1 MIRTKIQPGINYNVS
16 NEPMF
21 LSKHLLDTLLS
32 QDKPDELICLYA
44 FYYYTAK
51 WQRSNKLYATTRF
64 VSQGLRWSEGKVKR
78 VKSRL
83 KELGLIESQTIRG
96 ENNKIMGHYVKINF
110 IWESQKVG
118 FPPGGKS
125 TLWYLNNINTNK
137 EKYIYHK
144 KDFDDSDTISKTE
157 SIKQR
162 NQRMLPLCRY
172 LSKIITSQKN
182 IEINRRKLAVWSNDL
197 RLLQY
202 EDGIEVSRMKRVL
215 QWYKDNI
222 GKPYVPDVQSGS
234 SFRKKFLNLE
244 AAISRSQNN
253 TDHRQPDKVLRYG
266 RWWYWNDKS
275 QAYYNKDGDQLIE

>member
-1 MIRTKIQPGINYNVS
+1 MIRTKIQPGIKYNVP

-21 LSKHLLDTLLS
+21 LSKHLFDTLLS

-51 WQRSNKLYATTRF
+51 WQRSDKLYATTRF
-64 VSQGLRWSEGKVKR
+64 VCQGLQWGEGKVKR

-96 ENNKIMGHYVKINF
+96 ENNKIVRHYVKINF
-110 IWESQKVG
+110 IWESQKVS

-125 TLWYLNNINTNK
+125 TSWYLKKNNIK
-137 EKYIYHK
+137 EKNIYHK
-144 KDFDDSDTISKTE
+144 KDFGDSDITFSKSE
-157 SIKQR
+157 LKKQR
-162 NQRMLPLCRY
+162 NQKMLPLCRY
-172 LSKIITSQKN
+172 LAKIITSQRN
-182 IEINRRKLAVWSNDL
+182 IEINQRKLNSWSNDL

-202 EDGIEVSRMKRVL
+202 EDGIEVNRMKRVL
-215 QWYKDNI
+215 QWYKKNI

-244 AAISRSQNN
+244 AAIERSNN
-253 TDHRQPDKVLRYG
+253 NRDHRQPDKVLKFG

-275 QAYYNKDGDQLIE
+275 QAYYNKDGEELME